1 MRRRPGRSATW
12 PRPCSGVSTSWPR
25 RGRCRRSAD
34 RGPRSRA
41 VPPLTLPIFPL
52 PDVTFFPNTLLPLH
66 VFEARYRAMVMDV
79 LARDRRLAVVK
90 LKPGFDEVTYLGKPA
105 VHAVAGAGEIVSW
118 ERLATGRYNILV
130 KGEWRVR
137 IEAERPSD
145 TLYRIVTA
153 QKLEDIAPTT
163 DVSAALTRIRGAC
176 GRLLVALDR
185 PPDLL
190 DTALAEG
197 QAPAVIADRVAAA
210 VVPDPALRQ
219 ELLETLDV
227 TGRLERLGAALDQLV
242 NELRRGRE

>member
-1 MRRRPGRSATW
+1 
-12 PRPCSGVSTSWPR
+12 
-25 RGRCRRSAD
+25 
-34 RGPRSRA
+34 

-90 LKPGFDEVTYLGKPA
+90 LEPGFDEATYLGKPA

-137 IEAERPSD
+137 IQTERPSD

-153 QKLEDIAPTT
+153 QKLEDVAPTT
-163 DVSAALTRIRGAC
+163 DVSAAVARIRDAC
-176 GRLLVALDR
+176 GRLLEALDR

-190 DTALAEG
+190 ETALAQG
-197 QAPAVIADRVAAA
+197 QAPGVIADRIAAA
-210 VVPDPALRQ
+210 VVPDAALRQ

-227 TGRLERLGAALDQLV
+227 TRRLERLGAALDQLV

>member
-1 MRRRPGRSATW
+1 L
-12 PRPCSGVSTSWPR
+12 
-25 RGRCRRSAD
+25 
-34 RGPRSRA
+34 
-41 VPPLTLPIFPL
+41 PPLILPIFPL

-90 LKPGFDEVTYLGKPA
+90 LKPGFDEASYLGKPA

-137 IEAERPSD
+137 IETERPSD
-145 TLYRIVTA
+145 TLYRIVSA
-153 QKLEDIAPTT
+153 QKLEDIVPVT
-163 DVSAALTRIRGAC
+163 DVAAALARIREAC
-176 GRLLVALDR
+176 GRLLRALDR
-185 PPDLL
+185 PSDLL
-190 DTALAEG
+190 DTALAPG
-197 QAPAVIADRVAAA
+197 QAPGVIADRIAAA
-210 VVPDPALRQ
+210 VVPDAALRQ

-227 TGRLERLGAALDQLV
+227 TRRLERLGTALDQLV